1 MMQVKI
7 ENVGDTLLLNTFYLD
22 IYDKMTIDSGRVL
35 MTLTSQFTGKS
46 KTVSLNTIYTNKERY
61 VSLSFYTTRML
72 NLEDLLE
79 AKIQLGTKEFPMG
92 FYDAILYQNADDN
105 NLDTTGLPVIWNGL
119 MNIAGNTNSTESV
132 TYTEYANNDSENDSV
147 YITAVA
153 NN

>member
-46 KTVSLNTIYTNKERY
+46 KTVSMNTIYTNKERY
-61 VSLSFYTTRML
+61 ISLSFFTTRML
-72 NLEDLLE
+72 NLEDLVE

-92 FYDAILYQNADDN
+92 FYDATLYQNADDN
-105 NLDTTGLPVIWNGL
+105 NLDPTGLPVIWNGL
-119 MNIAGNTNSTESV
+119 INIAGNTNATEAV
-132 TYTEYANNDSENDSV
+132 TYTEYITNDADTDSI
-147 YITAVA
+147 YLT
-153 NN
+153 NPL